1 MAHSASRVPGVG
13 VAENDGY
20 RNCARLANRR
30 LDIVAAS
37 TIFETMMLVS
47 TSVSKLAGA
56 ELDYWVA
63 RALHECASEI
73 SFADDPGSV
82 FIKGYDRGGDWNG
95 RFAPSSSWAAASLVL
110 DRTRR
115 LQIDVNAASAVHCVA
130 EFAGST
136 GNFEADGIS
145 AREALLRAFVKSR
158 FGDHVG
164 ANLGGRARPDGA
176 SLAEPVIGLTRGA
189 TPAPEGERG
198 DIRSLPRQ

>member
-1 MAHSASRVPGVG
+1 
-13 VAENDGY
+13 
-20 RNCARLANRR
+20 
-30 LDIVAAS
+30 
-37 TIFETMMLVS
+37 MLVT

-63 RALHECASEI
+63 RALHECVSEI
-73 SFADDPGSV
+73 SFADDPGTV
-82 FIKGYDRGGDWNG
+82 FIKGYDRGRDWNG

-115 LQIDVNAASAVHCVA
+115 LQLDVNGASAVHCVA
-130 EFAGST
+130 EFSGNA

-158 FGDHVG
+158 FGDQVG
-164 ANLGGRARPDGA
+164 ANAGGGARLDGA
-176 SLAEPVIGLTRGA
+176 SLAEPVVELTRGA
-189 TPAPEGERG
+189 TPAPEGEPA